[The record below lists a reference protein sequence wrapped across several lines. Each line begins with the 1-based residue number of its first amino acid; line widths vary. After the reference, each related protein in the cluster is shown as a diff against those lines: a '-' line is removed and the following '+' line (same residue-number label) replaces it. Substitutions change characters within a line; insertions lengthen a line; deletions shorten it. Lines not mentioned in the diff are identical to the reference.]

1 MKIQSDK
8 LAEVKIERF
17 FAMTELGIEQ
27 PPKIQLEPFW
37 MILIMT
43 KKWQGVTQNYSF
55 FQISIML
62 GLVGP
67 IMITLEC
74 QKLIHMRLNH
84 DKKMARRNPKL
95 FIF

>member
-37 MILIMT
+37 LILS
-43 KKWQGVTQNYSF
+43 QNYSF
-55 FQISIML
+55 SE
-62 GLVGP
+62 V
-67 IMITLEC
+67 
-74 QKLIHMRLNH
+74 RLNS
-84 DKKMARRNPKL
+84 KFAIFSSWQKNGKAQPKIIHFL
-95 FIF
+95 KSE